1 MELLSNSAFWGF
13 LGTIIG
19 ALITGLTS
27 FAGIWLTNN
36 KKEKLQRI
44 ERFYNLLAKK
54 EKDPIKSARDRVLE
68 KYIEFRNKYISL
80 EEAEKEGYN
89 IDSAM
94 EIGDEIYLFADEV
107 ANDKILSK
115 DAIELTIYYKSIMK
129 YDDLVRE
136 SEVFT
141 DISYF
146 YSIMSDY
153 FKKYEKSDYKVFYEF
168 FNK

>member
-54 EKDPIKSARDRVLE
+54 EKDPIK
-68 KYIEFRNKYISL
+68 
-80 EEAEKEGYN
+80 
-89 IDSAM
+89 
-94 EIGDEIYLFADEV
+94 
-107 ANDKILSK
+107 
-115 DAIELTIYYKSIMK
+115 
-129 YDDLVRE
+129 
-136 SEVFT
+136 
-141 DISYF
+141 
-146 YSIMSDY
+146 
-153 FKKYEKSDYKVFYEF
+153 
-168 FNK
+168 

>member
-1 MELLSNSAFWGF
+1 MA
-13 LGTIIG
+13 
-19 ALITGLTS
+19 
-27 FAGIWLTNN
+27 
-36 KKEKLQRI
+36 
-44 ERFYNLLAKK
+44 
-54 EKDPIKSARDRVLE
+54 
-68 KYIEFRNKYISL
+68 
-80 EEAEKEGYN
+80 
-89 IDSAM
+89 ID
-94 EIGDEIYLFADEV
+94 DEIYLFADEV